1 MKKLAA
7 FLIMTLP
14 LISPAAYVSYSLT
27 DYNIWDWPISDGYYL
42 LLIDNTDQAYDGDKF
57 ADDLTDGGN
66 ADIGNLDRSRIV
78 YQGSTKQKTGG
89 FETGETSAEKVYLA
103 VFASDDFPHD
113 SYYVLYAQQSLDEK
127 TSFTD
132 TIYQAEWVKVS
143 NLTNSIPEP
152 SAGLLLLTG
161 LSVLALKR
169 KRGACVF
176 S

>member
-27 DYNIWDWPISDGYYL
+27 EWNANMWDYKIRDGYYL
-42 LLIDNTDQAYDGDKF
+42 LLIDNTDQAYNAKEF
-57 ADDLTDGGN
+57 SDDLTSGGN

-78 YQGSTKQKTGG
+78 YQGSTKLQTGG

-113 SYYVLYAQQSLDEK
+113 SYYMLYSQRPLGEGFADEK
-127 TSFTD
+127 
-132 TIYQAEWVKVS
+132 YQYEWVQVS
-143 NLTNSIPEP
+143 KLTNSIPEP